1 MANWKLFDIHFRQTI
16 LGIWHDIYVYV
27 YQPEVPIYMSLCRY
41 VPTVSLLTIKKKKKN
56 IDIFQW
62 DVKRSTGWKYIFL
75 FFRVDANAFATQ
87 FIHSIWKVI
96 KYVIIFMLCPFNLR
110 HQRKNEKQKMKSKSK
125 MIYNHEMNVWKFV
138 FEYAQQRII
147 IGYRI
152 CTKKKC
158 NQYYCYLMVTLF
170 WNKIKPNSMHRL

>member
-1 MANWKLFDIHFRQTI
+1 MKTFWYPLSTNDFGNLT
-16 LGIWHDIYVYV
+16 WHICICISTGSTHIYVA
-27 YQPEVPIYMSLCRY
+27 MSLCAQC
-41 VPTVSLLTIKKKKKN
+41 VTVDYKKKKTN